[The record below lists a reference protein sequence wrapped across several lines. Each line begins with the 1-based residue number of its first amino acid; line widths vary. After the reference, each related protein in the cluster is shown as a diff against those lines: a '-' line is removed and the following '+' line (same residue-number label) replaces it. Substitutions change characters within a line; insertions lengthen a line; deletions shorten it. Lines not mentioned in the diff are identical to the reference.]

1 MKESFVHKYKTALT
15 ILSLAII
22 VGAAWWY
29 KENQDQMT
37 AYPEGKGGMGGGY
50 AYDMS
55 ESSKSYEE
63 AAVMMDLDASRNAVT
78 SDDKI
83 IKTGSLTLH
92 VDSVQTSVADVTTK
106 VESWGGYV
114 DDSSVNLYEDS
125 YSAWMNLRIPEDK
138 FDQAY
143 ADLKAMANYTIYE
156 YQNTDDITLYY
167 TDLEAR
173 LRNYQ
178 AEEAQYLELMEQT
191 SSVDSIVAITKALS
205 DVRYK
210 IESVQ
215 AQLNTADNQVNYSTL
230 SLSLQ
235 EDASP
240 SGVAEKWRP
249 ISTIKEALKD
259 WLGFLKDVADAVIY
273 IAIYGWPLLILLAAY
288 KAFRRKK

>member
-15 ILSLAII
+15 VLSLAII

-29 KENQDQMT
+29 KENQSEYAMVD
-37 AYPEGKGGMGGGY
+37 GKGGMGGGY

-55 ESSKSYEE
+55 ESVKSYEE
-63 AAVMMDLDASRNAVT
+63 GAVMSDLDASRAGTT

-92 VDSVQTSVADVTTK
+92 VDSVQTTVTDVTTK

-191 SSVDSIVAITKALS
+191 TSVDSIVAITQALS

-215 AQLNTADNQVNYSTL
+215 SQLNTADNQVNYATL

-273 IAIYGWPLLILLAAY
+273 VAIYGWPLLILLAAY
-288 KAFRRKK
+288 KVLRRRK